1 MKIEKYICDICGK
14 ELNQEEMHRRGVTL
28 EMRYY
33 EVCEE
38 CESKLENIVNEYEKK
53 YDELSKEYH
62 EKIKEISKE
71 G

>member
-14 ELNQEEMHRRGVTL
+14 ELSKEEMHREGVAL

-33 EVCEE
+33 EVCDE
-38 CESKLENIVNEYEKK
+38 CKIKLENIVNTYNRKCE
-53 YDELSKEYH
+53 ELLKEYH
-62 EKIKEISKE
+62 EKLKEISKE